1 MRKLTIFA
9 LVLVFL
15 ALPVKN
21 SFAAD
26 SAIPLTFSGYVVTE
40 GTANFG
46 DKCGDNANNFYTTFK
61 LVHVLNLRGCPGA
74 PAYHWIDITLVNAS
88 STIHR

>member
-26 SAIPLTFSGYVVTE
+26 SAI
-40 GTANFG
+40 
-46 DKCGDNANNFYTTFK
+46 
-61 LVHVLNLRGCPGA
+61 R
-74 PAYHWIDITLVNAS
+74 
-88 STIHR
+88 

>member
-21 SFAAD
+21 TFAAD

-46 DKCGDNANNFYTTFK
+46 DNGGDNANNFILLATMSQ
-61 LVHVLNLRGCPGA
+61 LLLLALN
-74 PAYHWIDITLVNAS
+74 
-88 STIHR
+88 

>member
-46 DKCGDNANNFYTTFK
+46 DNGGDNANNFYTFSDDDCSI
-61 LVHVLNLRGCPGA
+61 LGL
-74 PAYHWIDITLVNAS
+74 
-88 STIHR
+88 